1 MQGLRTTHCN
11 HTQIYSVLQ
20 GCTINFDLLKICK
33 CLASITCEMQRLA
46 LYAGDSKAISPFFKE
61 EVIGYCVLCLVEV
74 LNCSNYQEQEKEVMS

>member
-1 MQGLRTTHCN
+1 M
-11 HTQIYSVLQ
+11 
-20 GCTINFDLLKICK
+20 
-33 CLASITCEMQRLA
+33 A